1 MTAEYACGEAGA
13 LFVGGMIW
21 IKPERSLFAYNEV
34 QGPKTNLWQYGG
46 RMLPLEIVTQ
56 MPR

>member
-1 MTAEYACGEAGA
+1 VEAGA

-34 QGPKTNLWQYGG
+34 QGPKTNMAAWWSH
-46 RMLPLEIVTQ
+46 VAA
-56 MPR
+56 